1 MVRKMSLKNWCMLP
15 VLLLS
20 VTSIVAGTLD
30 ENVEVQYSSIDAA
43 ALLAKSNELATPVA
57 IYEYVR
63 NNIEYALYHGSRS
76 GSVNTFLGGRGSDV
90 DIASTLIAMLR
101 SQNISARYATGNIRV
116 AADQVQSWLGV
127 HDIDLAY
134 SLMRD
139 QGIQNVTLA
148 ADKSYIDFDHVW
160 VEALVLHSHYR
171 GAGPD
176 AQNSAA
182 DCAADPADCHWVALD
197 PSFKLRQFHNQNI
210 DIYDQVSFDYDA
222 YYNAIKNNSESLL
235 DKSPLEI
242 YQEQILDY
250 LAQNHPGKTLED
262 VADAGVIVAET
273 AGLLPAS
280 LPYQLVGS
288 SVSYDNISDY
298 DAIATIEWTKY
309 ANVDL
314 NLCINFSAPPVALAE
329 LATKRFTLT
338 YELGS
343 PNRLAFRLDGVDFYV
358 PLTMG
363 TLSCGGTLVD
373 EGFPFAMEI
382 TLDGAPDPDGGATGS
397 TIDVSYQNL
406 VVGGY
411 YLIGT
416 GGDSSN
422 WSQVHRAA
430 AELLAA
436 NQQFPIVNDFSDTNF
451 PNGVPYVDA
460 NGNGSIDSGE
470 LRLLDHATAQDEL
483 TGGLLYTAMSLYFA
497 EFSDSIRQ
505 LDNLNHVISPI
516 EGFVGVVSSVYD
528 VEYLDETAFAVM
540 PGGLLIDMKG
550 QRFSGL
556 WRDAQPEEYAN
567 THFELLGHLM
577 SSLEH
582 EIWQKI
588 TGFDALSTVRGL
600 QLAAGYN
607 NATIVNARKD
617 QVNNSLNT
625 LYSSTDFTSQLP
637 SPWTMHEHSVYSTQP
652 VTWSNSSSNQNM
664 SAFKRDIDS
673 STPLERQARILYA
686 YGTTNNG
693 PYGWIQCADD
703 IEQSLLD
710 SKAQYGGNATFT
722 SSWNY
727 CEGSTIAAG
736 TTIDAALA
744 QTENLYLTQVVP
756 NHLPVYNL
764 AGTDYSYLDI
774 FDKTKGFIVNDYVY
788 RDDLIFTNDQTAHFI
803 QQIRND
809 VSLENAGIQQE
820 YLLPSKKPAGALYQ
834 FSVYTTRVI
843 NEATGQLSSL
853 SFKISNESNINAGGG
868 YVHADETLDVTA
880 DTTGAIFN
888 NELFTDE
895 NLNAYINNDLIRTPS
910 TADPVSTVTGNMY
923 HDETDL
929 AIKGRELDYVFTRT
943 YNSGKANSSST
954 DQPLSQGWTHSY
966 NMSLVA
972 NDEGQFPNYDATA
985 APENDDNLTSS
996 ITYVDERGGEL
1007 NHLVD
1012 SYGGSFAITPPHGNF
1027 DSLALDTPVA
1037 GQYTLTFR
1045 SGVEYIFEDAV
1056 PGAGLDQPG
1065 NAAHL
1070 LRIEDP
1076 WGNQLQFGYTANQLT
1091 SITDNLGV
1099 AGRTGLQLGYIAN
1112 KLDTITDWSGRTWTY
1127 GYDAS
1132 GRLTSASNPLSHT
1145 TSYTYSDDTN
1155 YLNQIILPADRDSDG
1170 NGDVTT
1176 SFAYYQN
1183 GKTFNNANAFGHGET
1198 IDYDLF
1204 RKSTRVTDPRGFIR
1218 THHYSKDGA
1227 MTKLEEPDGAILRFK
1242 NNADGLRFSKL
1253 DGLGYETQYSYQS
1266 DRSLGE
1272 AASNTG
1278 GLVTLEQDAL
1288 NNSVEFDYGV
1298 FDQPTRVQDKNGTE
1312 QTRSYYTTTNAGSG
1326 ALADKLH
1333 QIRATVNG
1341 TANVLLSEYQYFADG
1356 NLKQQIEYIDPADL
1370 TRKRVTDYSYDS
1382 DGYNLTDVIVNAG
1395 ADQVHMHYTY
1405 DNLGRKLTET
1415 LYRQASPVDA
1425 TLVALTTTTEYD
1437 SLGRVVK
1444 VTNPRGDIAESVYDD
1459 NGNRIEEKV
1468 HALKPGGGYDLRTVA
1483 THTYDSAD
1491 RRITLSLIHI

>member
-1 MVRKMSLKNWCMLP
+1 
-15 VLLLS
+15 
-20 VTSIVAGTLD
+20 
-30 ENVEVQYSSIDAA
+30 
-43 ALLAKSNELATPVA
+43 
-57 IYEYVR
+57 
-63 NNIEYALYHGSRS
+63 
-76 GSVNTFLGGRGSDV
+76 
-90 DIASTLIAMLR
+90 
-101 SQNISARYATGNIRV
+101 
-116 AADQVQSWLGV
+116 
-127 HDIDLAY
+127 
-134 SLMRD
+134 
-139 QGIQNVTLA
+139 
-148 ADKSYIDFDHVW
+148 
-160 VEALVLHSHYR
+160 
-171 GAGPD
+171 
-176 AQNSAA
+176 

-1056 PGAGLDQPG
+1056 PGTGLDQPG

-1070 LRIEDP
+1070 LRIEDT
-1076 WGNQLQFGYTANQLT
+1076 WGNQLQFGYTASQL
-1091 SITDNLGV
+1091 
-1099 AGRTGLQLGYIAN
+1099 
-1112 KLDTITDWSGRTWTY
+1112 
-1127 GYDAS
+1127 
-1132 GRLTSASNPLSHT
+1132 
-1145 TSYTYSDDTN
+1145 
-1155 YLNQIILPADRDSDG
+1155 
-1170 NGDVTT
+1170 
-1176 SFAYYQN
+1176 
-1183 GKTFNNANAFGHGET
+1183 
-1198 IDYDLF
+1198 
-1204 RKSTRVTDPRGFIR
+1204 
-1218 THHYSKDGA
+1218 
-1227 MTKLEEPDGAILRFK
+1227 
-1242 NNADGLRFSKL
+1242 
-1253 DGLGYETQYSYQS
+1253 
-1266 DRSLGE
+1266 
-1272 AASNTG
+1272 
-1278 GLVTLEQDAL
+1278 
-1288 NNSVEFDYGV
+1288 
-1298 FDQPTRVQDKNGTE
+1298 
-1312 QTRSYYTTTNAGSG
+1312 
-1326 ALADKLH
+1326 
-1333 QIRATVNG
+1333 
-1341 TANVLLSEYQYFADG
+1341 
-1356 NLKQQIEYIDPADL
+1356 
-1370 TRKRVTDYSYDS
+1370 
-1382 DGYNLTDVIVNAG
+1382 
-1395 ADQVHMHYTY
+1395 
-1405 DNLGRKLTET
+1405 
-1415 LYRQASPVDA
+1415 
-1425 TLVALTTTTEYD
+1425 
-1437 SLGRVVK
+1437 
-1444 VTNPRGDIAESVYDD
+1444 
-1459 NGNRIEEKV
+1459 
-1468 HALKPGGGYDLRTVA
+1468 
-1483 THTYDSAD
+1483 
-1491 RRITLSLIHI
+1491 